1 MKTITFDELV
11 EIFLSTSIHEINIEE
26 EIPSINFNFK
36 KDGFELF
43 KKIVNNPIS
52 SLHCAHQED
61 INFLKNNCNKDCL
74 SIEINDSFIFFKY
87 LTDIVNETIKL
98 FNEYDNSVNA
108 RETTVYLL
116 RRIWLRMGINDVSNI
131 NYFLENQLQFIRNR
145 IFDCHKLEIVNNIDG
160 YSIYMKTKANELW
173 DETTRSMVFSIE
185 NGEIIYELPHVL
197 YDISNDGV
205 CYIYGVQN
213 HQGEK
218 NKHIERKLYQ
228 LNKGIDNPNVHPS
241 KVYAML
247 LFINE
252 LKKKGISNII
262 VPSMQVL
269 SYRYHELLSNESKK
283 NYEEIIRQ
291 CDDNPNDI
299 YLKNRVKYLY
309 NWYTHVYQK
318 QDKISYLK
326 TEELINLMYRITEHD
341 SNIEILNEVNIQG
354 DSMIIKLNNK
364 QKSMVKQY
372 N

>member
-1 MKTITFDELV
+1 MKTITFNELL
-11 EIFLSTSIHEINIEE
+11 EIFLSTSIHEINEE
-26 EIPSINFNFK
+26 KETPNINFYFQ

-43 KKIVNNPIS
+43 KKIITNPIS
-52 SLHCAHQED
+52 SLHCAYQED
-61 INFLKNNCNKDCL
+61 INFLKNNRHNDSL
-74 SIEINDSFIFFKY
+74 SIKINDSFIFFKY

-98 FNEYDNSVNA
+98 FNEYDDNVDT

-116 RRIWLRMGINDVSNI
+116 RRIWLRMGISDVSNI

-145 IFDCHKLEIVNNIDG
+145 IFDCHKLEIVNNIEG

-185 NGEIIYELPHVL
+185 KGERIYELPHVL
-197 YDISNDGV
+197 YDINNDGV

-299 YLKNRVKYLY
+299 YLKNRFKYLY